1 MHMCLCVGMAVFI
14 NFISENASV
23 GLHVCTCAYS
33 RSCAC
38 PSLRVPVY
46 ERIKKTTL
54 WSYNSNINIVFVL
67 FFVFLFCLFRET
79 VTAPFKRWLV
89 V

>member
-46 ERIKKTTL
+46 ESIKKNHIMEL
-54 WSYNSNINIVFVL
+54 QQQYQYCFCFVFCFFVL
-67 FFVFLFCLFRET
+67 SLS
-79 VTAPFKRWLV
+79 
-89 V
+89 